1 MSNAVAVQAQK
12 PKFSAALSTT
22 TYQKLIDQT
31 IRDPKKAARFVSAI
45 TSAVSVNPQLQD
57 CDPGSILSAAFLG
70 ESLDLSPSPQLGQ
83 YYLVPFNDRKTGVK
97 KAQFVLGYKGYI
109 QLAIRSGQY
118 RDIEATEIKE
128 GEYLGRDS
136 MTGQPKFQFIEDDD
150 AREAAPVVGYM
161 AYFEYL
167 NGFRK
172 CLYWSREKVMA
183 HADKYSMAFS
193 IEGLR
198 KLQNGEVPDKEMWK
212 YSSYWYKDFDGMAK
226 KTLIRQLISKWGIM
240 SIDMQEGY
248 VKDSGMIQMS
258 DGEFTATIPEG
269 ERIEPQP
276 VEAIQPPPQ
285 QEPRPEPQIVPG
297 YQVNLADL

>member
-136 MTGQPKFQFIEDDD
+136 MTGQPKFQFIEDDE